1 MAISL
6 LHYMPNGHFDGKL
19 ANPAIFR
26 ETGDNCLGILLH
38 FSVVGSLLY
47 ANTSKN

>member
-1 MAISL
+1 MAIFAE
-6 LHYMPNGHFDGKL
+6 MAGKL
-19 ANPAIFR
+19 ANSTIFR

-47 ANTSKN
+47 SNRVLNYEIETP